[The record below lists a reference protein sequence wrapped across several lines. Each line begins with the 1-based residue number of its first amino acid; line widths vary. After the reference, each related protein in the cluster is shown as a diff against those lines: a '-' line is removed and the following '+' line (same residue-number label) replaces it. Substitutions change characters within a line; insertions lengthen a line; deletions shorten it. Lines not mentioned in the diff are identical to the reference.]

1 MLSQSCSTLYIVYI
15 TSSPGLTDQNKT
27 RYNTMCIFIPR
38 SYPTCTR
45 CLAGIQSVSNHLNK
59 LVPYQ
64 PDISDQTKETVFT
77 STCSWVFYYVQ

>member
-38 SYPTCTR
+38 SYPTCKQASALPTR
-45 CLAGIQSVSNHLNK
+45 HIRSHQRNSINK
-59 LVPYQ
+59 YM
-64 PDISDQTKETVFT
+64 
-77 STCSWVFYYVQ
+77 